1 METKRPQNIQ
11 EARRQRRLRRLR
23 RRRIAIVVS
32 AVVLALI
39 VLMGV
44 LMALMDVTAIY
55 VEGETRYTYEEIV
68 KESGLEV
75 GQNLLSVNKRTAHE
89 QLTEAFPYLDTI
101 EIDNASFSELRIT
114 VTEVKEMAAVQVG
127 KEYIIV
133 GENNRALERLP
144 SKEVP
149 KNLLKIKGATLESE
163 TIGKDLMDE
172 RSLSICKTIID
183 AAKTYG
189 VEGITS
195 IDITKKNE
203 ISFWLNKKLQVQLGN
218 ETNILTQIAVL
229 SNTLPTLYEKN
240 GKNAAGLYDM
250 STYSDNNPDNDR
262 SVYTPEEL
270 LEQAKEQ
277 EKKEKEEEKKPE
289 EPAAE

>member
-183 AAKTYG
+183 AAKTDAPRKRFCPL
-189 VEGITS
+189 VFCNT
-195 IDITKKNE
+195 
-203 ISFWLNKKLQVQLGN
+203 
-218 ETNILTQIAVL
+218 
-229 SNTLPTLYEKN
+229 NTLPT
-240 GKNAAGLYDM
+240 
-250 STYSDNNPDNDR
+250 
-262 SVYTPEEL
+262 
-270 LEQAKEQ
+270 
-277 EKKEKEEEKKPE
+277 
-289 EPAAE
+289 